1 MLQHK
6 LIQQTQNSWQQ
17 ALAEAIR
24 DPAELLRQ
32 LDLPAELLPSSHAM
46 TEQFPL
52 RVPYSFITRMQK
64 GDPNDPLLRQVLPL
78 DAELNH
84 DPGFSLDP
92 VGDHAAI
99 INQGLLQKYQ
109 GRVLI
114 MTTAA
119 CAIHCRYCFRRHFPY
134 SEQSS
139 RPSLWQEMCDEIA
152 KDSSINEVIL
162 SGGDPLSLADTQLSQ
177 LVERLEQLPQ
187 LTRLRIHTRY
197 PIVLPQ
203 RVNATLLKWM
213 TNTRLNTVVVIH
225 SNHANEFNHEVAT
238 AMTKLKST
246 GATLLNQSVLLRGVN
261 DSIEALSQLSEK
273 LFENGVLPYYLHQ
286 LDKVQG
292 AAHFEVK
299 RKKAKHLI
307 TAIRKVLPGYLV
319 PRLVEEIAQ
328 APYKQPL

>member
-6 LIQQTQNSWQQ
+6 LIQQRQNSWQQ
-17 ALAEAIR
+17 AMAEAIR

-32 LDLPAELLPSSHAM
+32 LDLPAKLLPGSDAM
-46 TEQFPL
+46 TEQFPM
-52 RVPYSFITRMQK
+52 RVPHSFVARMQK
-64 GDPNDPLLRQVLPL
+64 GDPDDPLLRQVLPL
-78 DAELNH
+78 DAELQ
-84 DPGFSLDP
+84 DTPGFSLDP
-92 VGDHAAI
+92 VGDHLAI
-99 INQGLLQKYQ
+99 INRGLLQKYQ

-139 RPSLWQEMCDEIA
+139 RPSQWQEICAEIT

-177 LVERLEQLPQ
+177 LVGMLDRLPQ
-187 LTRLRIHTRY
+187 LKRLRIHTRY

-203 RVNATLLKWM
+203 RINDTLLKWL
-213 TNTRLNTVVVIH
+213 TKTRLNTVVVIH
-225 SNHANEFNHEVAT
+225 GNHANEFNDEVAT
-238 AMTKLKST
+238 AITKLKST
-246 GATLLNQSVLLRGVN
+246 GATLLNQTVLLRGVN
-261 DSIEALSQLSEK
+261 DTIEALSQLSER

-292 AAHFEVK
+292 AAHFEVE
-299 RKKAKHLI
+299 REKAQHLI
-307 TAIRKVLPGYLV
+307 TEIRKLLPGYLV
-319 PRLVEEIAQ
+319 PQLVEEIAQ
-328 APYKQPL
+328 APYKKPL

>member
-17 ALAEAIR
+17 AMAEAIR

-32 LDLPAELLPSSHAM
+32 LNLPAKLLPSSSAM
-46 TEQFPL
+46 TKQFPL
-52 RVPYSFITRMQK
+52 RVPHSFVARMRK
-64 GDPNDPLLRQVLPL
+64 GDPDDPLLRQVLPL
-78 DAELNH
+78 DAELQ
-84 DPGFSLDP
+84 DTPGFSLDP
-92 VGDHAAI
+92 VGDHSAI
-99 INQGLLQKYQ
+99 INRGLLQKYQ

-139 RPSLWQEMCDEIA
+139 RPSQWQEICDEIT
-152 KDSSINEVIL
+152 KDRSINEVIL

-177 LVERLEQLPQ
+177 LVEMLDRLPQ
-187 LTRLRIHTRY
+187 LKRLRIHTRY

-203 RVNATLLKWM
+203 RINNSLLEWL

-225 SNHANEFNHEVAT
+225 SNHANEFNDDVAT
-238 AMTKLKST
+238 AMTKLKSA
-246 GATLLNQSVLLRGVN
+246 GVTLLNQTVLLRGVN
-261 DSIEALSQLSEK
+261 DTIEALSQLSER

-292 AAHFEVK
+292 AAHFEVE
-299 RKKAKHLI
+299 REKALHLI
-307 TAIRKVLPGYLV
+307 TEIRKVLPGYLV
-319 PRLVEEIAQ
+319 PQLVEEIAQ
-328 APYKQPL
+328 APYKKPL